1 MLRIGP
7 LEYLGSLR
15 DQFDELAAEFHVGAF
30 GVLVSGQVA
39 AQLPALLFEQV
50 EPLPEEVLGNELVK
64 AIVVEAVHQDLLLC
78 DLRPDFLDDGL
89 VVGALFLP
97 ALRRLGNQDGQAP
110 IEYALIVTLIVVVVL
125 VVIIAMGSQVHT
137 MYCNITGGFP
147 S

>member
-1 MLRIGP
+1 M
-7 LEYLGSLR
+7 
-15 DQFDELAAEFHVGAF
+15 
-30 GVLVSGQVA
+30 LVSGQVA

-64 AIVVEAVHQDLLLC
+64 AIVVEAVHQDLLLS

-97 ALRRLGNQDGQAP
+97 ALRRLGNRDGQAP
-110 IEYALIVTLIVVVVL
+110 IEYALIVTLIVVL
-125 VVIIAMGSQVHT
+125 LPIVIIAMGNRVHT